1 MESQQPHE
9 VGPFH
14 SDVSRRVLLHH
25 QAIPAQQTTHRIR
38 YTGSGQ
44 GSFNSLRHHR
54 GAGSM
59 SCLNGEC
66 RASHSA
72 RMKPSSKSCAGVELL
87 KTCMHRKSARRGW
100 RQRDAPSSTPPEP
113 VAPVLVTIG
122 RQANGM
128 DELFPPGLSRTVYPK
143 KIRLFTGCSPLPGCS
158 VGQIPSSCPR
168 APGHLWSWSWHGVAA
183 CLCRI

>member
-1 MESQQPHE
+1 MESHQPPE

-14 SDVSRRVLLHH
+14 SDVSRLVVLHH

-72 RMKPSSKSCAGVELL
+72 RTKPCSKSCAGVELL
-87 KTCMHRKSARRGW
+87 KTGTESQPGEDGVNATHPHQPHQSLW
-100 RQRDAPSSTPPEP
+100 RPFGHHWPAGQTAWTSSSHQGCREQCT
-113 VAPVLVTIG
+113 
-122 RQANGM
+122 Q
-128 DELFPPGLSRTVYPK
+128 K
-143 KIRLFTGCSPLPGCS
+143 KIRLLLG
-158 VGQIPSSCPR
+158 V
-168 APGHLWSWSWHGVAA
+168 HL
-183 CLCRI
+183 

>member
-87 KTCMHRKSARRGW
+87 KTCTESQPGEDGVNATHPHQPHQSLWRPFGHHWPRG
-100 RQRDAPSSTPPEP
+100 Q
-113 VAPVLVTIG
+113 
-122 RQANGM
+122 NGM
-128 DELFPPGLSRTVYPK
+128 DELFPPGLLRTVYPERNK
-143 KIRLFTGCSPLPGCS
+143 TF
-158 VGQIPSSCPR
+158 
-168 APGHLWSWSWHGVAA
+168 
-183 CLCRI
+183 

>member
-1 MESQQPHE
+1 MESHQPPE
-9 VGPFH
+9 VGPIH
-14 SDVSRRVLLHH
+14 SDVSRLVLLHH

-72 RMKPSSKSCAGVELL
+72 RTKPCSKSCAGVELL
-87 KTCMHRKSARRGW
+87 KTGTESQPGEDGVNATHPHQPHQSLW
-100 RQRDAPSSTPPEP
+100 RP
-113 VAPVLVTIG
+113 
-122 RQANGM
+122 
-128 DELFPPGLSRTVYPK
+128 FW
-143 KIRLFTGCSPLPGCS
+143 SPLAGRPTAWTSSSHQGCREQCTQKKDFLLG
-158 VGQIPSSCPR
+158 VHLYPR
-168 APGHLWSWSWHGVAA
+168 PRWLFAG
-183 CLCRI
+183 